1 MLEKILNWLTVW
13 IFFMIA
19 IIMTIGAVKIVNL
32 PTPEKSNGAIKE
44 ERALR

>member
-1 MLEKILNWLTVW
+1 MLEKIIGWLTVW

-19 IIMTIGAVKIVNL
+19 IIMTIGAVKIANL
-32 PTPEKSNGAIKE
+32 PTVEKSNGAMKE